1 MYDFLLYG
9 ANGFTGRLIARLA
22 REYNIRVLLAGRNKV
37 ELDKLAE
44 QTGFPAMAFHLDDQ
58 QQLDEALRSCIGVI
72 HAAGPFKDTLKP
84 MVEACIRTGRHYLD
98 INGDISC
105 FEKIREFDQ
114 AARQAGVMLLPG
126 AGFDVVPTD
135 CLARAVW
142 ERMPDATSLKIAFAS
157 LGSSLSHGTAATM
170 AGKLGDGGMIR
181 KDGKILRRPFG
192 EHAMEVDFGDERL
205 FTMSIPWGD
214 VSTAWYTT
222 GIPNIETFTHV
233 KPAMYRFMK
242 GQSLFN
248 PLLRTSWFRNLLRKR
263 IDRQPA
269 GPDDAV
275 RAAARSLAW
284 AQVENP
290 KGDRVSAW
298 LSGPEVYDLTAHAVL
313 IIAGK
318 VKNGQANPGYQTPAG
333 IYGAGLV
340 KEIPGVIVHGPGSGD
355 QNPI

>member
-9 ANGFTGRLIARLA
+9 ANGYTGRLISRLA
-22 REYNIRVLLAGRNKV
+22 NTYNIRLLLAGRNKV
-37 ELDKLAE
+37 ELGKLAE
-44 QTGFPAMAFHLDDQ
+44 ETGFPVMVFNLNDQ
-58 QQLDEALRSCIGVI
+58 QQLNEALKSCSGVI

-98 INGDISC
+98 INGDINC
-105 FEKIREFDQ
+105 FEQIRGYDDQ
-114 AARQAGVMLLPG
+114 AKQAGVMLLPG

-135 CLARAVW
+135 CLAKAVS
-142 ERMPDATSLKIAFAS
+142 EHLPDATSLKIAFAS
-157 LGSSLSHGTAATM
+157 LGSSMSHGTAATM

-181 KDGKILRRPFG
+181 KDGKIIRRPFG
-192 EHAMEVDFGDERL
+192 EHAMEVDFGGERL

-214 VSTAWYTT
+214 VSTAWHTT
-222 GIPNIETFTHV
+222 GIPNIETFTNV
-233 KPAMYRFMK
+233 KPLLYRFMK

-248 PLLRTSWFRNLLRKR
+248 PLLRTSWFRNILRKR

-275 RAAARSLAW
+275 RASARSLAW
-284 AQVENP
+284 AQVENL

-318 VKNGQANPGYQTPAG
+318 VKDGQAAPGYQTPAG
-333 IYGAGLV
+333 MYGAGLA
-340 KEIPGVIVHGPGSGD
+340 KEIPGVIVHDPVSGKG
-355 QNPI
+355 NPI